1 MLFLSTRGKTDL
13 VCSAHAITRGMADD
27 GGLFVP
33 QKFVAVPLEDIIA
46 LHNLSYQERAVKII
60 SLFLTDYSEEELA
73 DAAARAYDAAKFGS
87 CPAPVVQVND
97 NTDALELWHGPTSA
111 FKDMAL
117 QILPLLLTKAI
128 AKTGEQHKIV
138 ILTATSGDTGKA
150 ALEGFADVD
159 GTEIIVFYPESGVS
173 DIQKQQMVTQT
184 GMDEYEFAVHETRT
198 WEVIENVKFFK
209 SEIGV
214 LYLNDYNEQ
223 VMRKIFKEHGLEF
236 TELFQ
241 CGTYVYL
248 WGGHPL
254 ADRPRISM
262 EELQDYPCLAFDQGK
277 NGAFYFAE
285 EMKSTYEY
293 RQIIHAND
301 RATLLNLMVGLNAYT
316 LCSGIICEELNG
328 SDYKAVPLVE
338 TEKMRIGYIKRKGT
352 NISPIGEVYIRELEA
367 YRERL
372 L

>member
-1 MLFLSTRGKTDL
+1 MTLAQLRYAICVADTHSMNEASRSLFISQPSLSTSIKELENEIGLELFKRTNRGVTVTPEGEEFLGYARQVVEQYQL
-13 VCSAHAITRGMADD
+13 VEDRYIEKKD
-27 GGLFVP
+27 VKK
-33 QKFVAVPLEDIIA
+33 KFSVSMQ
-46 LHNLSYQERAVKII
+46 HYSFAVK
-60 SLFLTDYSEEELA
+60 
-73 DAAARAYDAAKFGS
+73 
-87 CPAPVVQVND
+87 
-97 NTDALELWHGPTSA
+97 A
-111 FKDMAL
+111 FVEMVK
-117 QILPLLLTKAI
+117 
-128 AKTGEQHKIV
+128 
-138 ILTATSGDTGKA
+138 
-150 ALEGFADVD
+150 
-159 GTEIIVFYPESGVS
+159 EI
-173 DIQKQQMVTQT
+173 

-209 SEIGV
+209 SELGV

-223 VMRKIFKEHGLEF
+223 VMRKIFKENGLEF
-236 TELFQ
+236 VELFQ
-241 CGTYVYL
+241 CETYVYL

-254 ADRPRISM
+254 ANQAQISM

-285 EMKSTYEY
+285 EMKSTYDY
-293 RQIIHAND
+293 KQIIHAND

-338 TEKMRIGYIKRKGT
+338 TEKMRIGYIKRKGS